1 MLIIIFFFIRT
12 LAKRC
17 ASLKVQK
24 PGAGKFRSVKQISPS
39 IKGIRQIFN
48 EILLAYFPFISTY
61 GVDKFSNSL
70 EKASAKRKTS
80 IQSRA
85 FAIYLINYLNGI
97 SFTLKL
103 LTMTTPLQIQ
113 TSFSIFSM
121 ISKNPCRIA
130 NVYTYPVPCTR

>member
-1 MLIIIFFFIRT
+1 MLIIIFLFIRT
-12 LAKRC
+12 LAKLVC
-17 ASLKVQK
+17 FVESSKAWSW
-24 PGAGKFRSVKQISPS
+24 QISPS

-48 EILLAYFPFISTY
+48 EILLAYFSFISTY

-113 TSFSIFSM
+113 TSFSIFSV